1 VIIVYSTILLG
12 ILGLTSGL
20 FLAFAA
26 SKFAVKEDP
35 RVKLVEAALPGI
47 NCGACGFPGCSGFA
61 KAYADGKVPKEGCIP
76 GRRSGV
82 PEKLEAIT
90 KTSQEKIL
98 AIWKESGE
106 DAEKALQKLLSATGA
121 PPKPVPKKPVRPS
134 PDEVAKYKGMLKDN
148 ELASLIYGAL
158 PNIDCGLCGHPGCAA
173 FALKLAAS
181 EEKPEKCV
189 PGMHQNVP
197 EKVAKIKK
205 MSSNEIKKMLEETAG
220 DPKKIKEKL
229 GG

>member
-1 VIIVYSTILLG
+1 MIIIYSTVILG
-12 ILGLTSGL
+12 ILGLASGL

-35 RVKLVEAALPGI
+35 RIKLAEAALPGI

-61 KAYADGKVPKEGCIP
+61 KAYIEGKVSKESCIP
-76 GRRSGV
+76 GKRSGV
-82 PEKLEAIT
+82 PAKLEAIT
-90 KTSQEKIL
+90 KTPEEKIIT
-98 AIWKESGE
+98 IWEESGG
-106 DAEKALQKLLSATGA
+106 DTEKALQNLLSASGA
-121 PPKPVPKKPVRPS
+121 TPKAAPKKPMRPS
-134 PDEVAKYKGMLKDN
+134 PEEAAKYKDMLKGS
-148 ELASLIYGAL
+148 ELATLIYGVL

-173 FALKLAAS
+173 FALKLAS
-181 EEKPEKCV
+181 NEEKPEKCV
-189 PGMHQNVP
+189 PGARQNVP

-205 MSSNEIKKMLEETAG
+205 MSSDEIKKILEETAG